1 MLASDVGAEDRGAGG
16 AGASGV
22 EGSEGSSSWPAGW
35 WLMGVRGPVPAPDNV
50 RQLRGMKALRTP
62 SGEKA
67 KRLVLAPKAPAPPKG
82 LNAAAGAEW
91 RRVTKEL
98 ARAGVLADVDRGVL
112 TAYVTAWAH
121 MMEAEALL
129 KRDGVTTLNRE
140 KVPVKNPAWQIYREA
155 NRTMLAAASQLYL
168 TPVSRLRIP
177 VSPGAAGVGDDADDD
192 AFD

>member
-1 MLASDVGAEDRGAGG
+1 
-16 AGASGV
+16 
-22 EGSEGSSSWPAGW
+22 
-35 WLMGVRGPVPAPDNV
+35 MGERGPVPLPDNV
-50 RQLRGMKALRTP
+50 RRLRGTKPLRTKD
-62 SGEKA
+62 GKKA
-67 KRLVLAPKAPAPPKG
+67 VRIVLAPKAPAAPAG
-82 LNAAAGAEW
+82 LSQAAAAEW

-129 KRDGVTTLNRE
+129 RKEGVVIDSARGDTG
-140 KVPVKNPAWQIYREA
+140 KVKNPAWQIYREA
-155 NRTMLAAASQLYL
+155 NRTMLAAAVQLYI

-177 VSPGAAGVGDDADDD
+177 VAPGSAGIGDDGDDD